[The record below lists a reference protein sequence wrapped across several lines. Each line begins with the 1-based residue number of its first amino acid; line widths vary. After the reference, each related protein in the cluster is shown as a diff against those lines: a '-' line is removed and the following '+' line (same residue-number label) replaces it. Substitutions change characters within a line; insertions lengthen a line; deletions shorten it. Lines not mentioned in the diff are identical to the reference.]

1 MSSRDTWRAHPNSSG
16 PAAMLLG
23 IHDQFRAAAAQL
35 MRFVAQTNAPA
46 IERLFAQLANVLHH
60 HHHAEE
66 DMLFPLVHRRTGT
79 APAQLQI
86 DHDEMTAAISAVE
99 RAIETTL
106 GVGDAIATFHD
117 ILLAHLDREEALVMP
132 VLLEVPPHEL
142 WAELHS

>member
-1 MSSRDTWRAHPNSSG
+1 
-16 PAAMLLG
+16 
-23 IHDQFRAAAAQL
+23 
-35 MRFVAQTNAPA
+35 
-46 IERLFAQLANVLHH
+46 
-60 HHHAEE
+60 
-66 DMLFPLVHRRTGT
+66 MLFPLVHRRTGT